1 MIKILHQIVK
11 MRKDSKYGSF
21 KRGDYGK
28 VVEFHHEFPSNPYV
42 RIRLKEP
49 RGQFKVVSVNNEYYE
64 V

>member
-11 MRKDSKYGSF
+11 MRKDSNQGSF
-21 KRGDYGK
+21 RRGDYGK
-28 VVEFHHEFPSNPYV
+28 VIEFPRDFPNNHYV

-49 RGQFKVVSVNNEYYE
+49 RGQYKVVNVNNEYYE

>member
-11 MRKDSKYGSF
+11 MKKDSKYRSF

-28 VVEFHHEFPSNPYV
+28 VVEFHRDFPDNSFV

-49 RGQFKVVSVNNEYYE
+49 RGQFKVVSVNNEFYE